1 MIARVLLVVCA
12 VGGAVVPLPQAAVE
26 RWYSSSTYLRL
37 QAVVTPV
44 TNLVPIALFD
54 VAIAILLIA
63 FGAIFIRHLRKRS
76 VGFALRRGLG
86 TIVVTAA
93 VAYLV
98 FLAMWGLN
106 YRRVPLEQ
114 KLDYDASRV
123 SREAALRLAV
133 ESVRIVNGAY
143 AAAHALPP
151 DDAALAAAFAQAQR
165 IMGAPRGAVPGVPKA
180 SLLGIY
186 FRHAAVSG
194 MTVPFFLEIT
204 LSPELLPF
212 ERPFTLA
219 HEWAHLAGYADESEA
234 NFLAWLT
241 CARGDALARY
251 SGWLETYQYATA
263 SLHGADRRAVPPLDD
278 GPRADLRA
286 MRERYMRSSPVV
298 RATAREVY
306 DSYLRANRV
315 SEGIAS
321 YSTVLKLMLGS
332 RYEDGWTPRMRSSY
346 RKPGT

>member
-1 MIARVLLVVCA
+1 MLPRVLLVA
-12 VGGAVVPLPQAAVE
+12 LAIAAAVVPLPQSAVE
-26 RWYSSSTYLRL
+26 RWYSSRLYLQM
-37 QAVVTPV
+37 QALVTPI

-54 VAIAILLIA
+54 VAAGIVIGLMAVL
-63 FGAIFIRHLRKRS
+63 FIKRM
-76 VGFALRRGLG
+76 RRGGVVFAVLG
-86 TIVVTAA
+86 GLRTLVAAAAA
-93 VAYLV
+93 VYLV
-98 FLAMWGLN
+98 FLLMWGLN

-114 KLDYDASRV
+114 KLDYDASRI
-123 SREAALRLAV
+123 SPKAALQLAT
-133 ESVRIVNGAY
+133 EAVRIVNAGH
-143 AAAHALPP
+143 AAAHAMPP
-151 DDAALAAAFAQAQR
+151 DDRALAAAFAQAQQ
-165 IMGAPRGAVPGVPKA
+165 IMGTPRGAVPGVPKA

-186 FRHAAVSG
+186 FRHAAISG

-204 LSPELLPF
+204 LSPELLAV

-251 SGWLETYQYATA
+251 SAWLEVYQYASG
-263 SLHGADRRAVPPLDD
+263 SLRGSDRRAVPPLDE

-286 MRERYMRSSPVV
+286 IRARYQRASPVV
-298 RATAREVY
+298 REAAREVY

-321 YSTVLKLMLGS
+321 YSAVLKLMLGS
-332 RYEDGWTPRMRSSY
+332 RYEEGWTPRLRSE
-346 RKPGT
+346 